1 MASSPEK
8 QIAFLNG
15 RLEGFIN
22 RRNQLEQEI
31 STGQVVEDGQT
42 IILTPFQIRIAKE
55 QLAKVQSNIAEL
67 IATIAKVQA
76 EAAAAAAGTA
86 SSADIAA
93 QAQTA
98 RDDGAS
104 TSATVP
110 QQKVE
115 TPDGR
120 IVAATSAAP
129 TNAVPA
135 ATTANGNVDVGT
147 NSETVTLATSQAIGS
162 PPASGAIAEPAPTS
176 RRNPQQ
182 QAEFDQLQ
190 SSGAVPGATP
200 TNSGTQAGA
209 GARGDDA
216 AQPIT
221 NATRNRLD
229 ELYGGTSN
237 AIISQDNILDNYAS
251 YTYSLS
257 WYLVDPATYNQL
269 VKSPKRNLDGYY
281 LLVQS
286 GGAPINNQ
294 VPTQTVDPQQ
304 AAQTQGTVGYG
315 RSPFFPLD
323 YYIDNLEFNVT
334 YGGSPVAGGAAT
346 FSDLSFTVTEPN
358 GISLLDNL
366 YRAVSDLY
374 TQKNLVKPGTA
385 PNYSAAMY
393 VIVIRFYGYDI
404 DGNLVQPIAQR
415 LGTTDNQAAVEK
427 FIPFIISTIDFKV
440 SNKLVEYQVKGT
452 SPGTATGFST
462 NRGSIPQNFQFQGTT
477 VKDIL
482 VGSAVQQTASEAA
495 GDETRN
501 GVAIATAPPSSG
513 IPVLNEQ
520 GDVVKGIFKNP
531 EDGTTYYV

>member
-1 MASSPEK
+1 MGILSSNSSIQTQINRKGEELDYFERQLKQLQAQLANPFPNTPSQRAFLQS
-8 QIAFLNG
+8 QIAKTQENITGIETVLAD
-15 RLEGFIN
+15 LE
-22 RRNQLEQEI
+22 
-31 STGQVVEDGQT
+31 
-42 IILTPFQIRIAKE
+42 E
-55 QLAKVQSNIAEL
+55 QLSRPP
-67 IATIAKVQA
+67 
-76 EAAAAAAGTA
+76 A
-86 SSADIAA
+86 SSADTAA
-93 QAQTA
+93 QAQAA
-98 RDDGAS
+98 RDDGAT
-104 TSATVP
+104 TSATAV

-120 IVAATSAAP
+120 IVPATAAGP
-129 TNAVPA
+129 TNAVPP
-135 ATTANGNVDVGT
+135 TTKANGNVDVGT
-147 NSETVTLATSQAIGS
+147 NAETVTLENSQAIAS
-162 PPASGAIAEPAPTS
+162 PPASGAIAAPSTPF
-176 RRNPQQ
+176 RDPQQ
-182 QAEFDQLQ
+182 RAEFDQLQ
-190 SSGAVPGATP
+190 SSGAAPGAAP
-200 TNSGTQAGA
+200 TNSGTQAGV

-216 AQPIT
+216 AQPVT
-221 NATRNRLD
+221 NSTRNRLD
-229 ELYGGTSN
+229 ELYGGVSN
-237 AIISQDNILDNYAS
+237 AILSQGNILDKYAS

-269 VKSPKRNLDGYY
+269 VKSSKRNLEGYY

-294 VPTQTVDPQQ
+294 VPTNISTTATNQTSDNI
-304 AAQTQGTVGYG
+304 GYG

-323 YYIDNLEFNVT
+323 FYIDNLEFNLA

-374 TQKNLVKPGTA
+374 TKKNLVKPGTA

-415 LGTTDNQAAVEK
+415 LGTTDRQAAVEK
-427 FIPFIISTIDFKV
+427 FIPFTISTIDFKV

-452 SPGTATGFST
+452 TPGTATGFST

-482 VGSAVQQTASEAA
+482 VGSVVQQTASEAA
-495 GDETRN
+495 GDQTRN
-501 GVAIATAPPSSG
+501 GVPIANAPPSSG
-513 IPVLNEQ
+513 AASANDGDAGESQAAAANSLNNFY
-520 GDVVKGIFKNP
+520 G
-531 EDGTTYYV
+531 

>member
-98 RDDGAS
+98 RDDSAN
-104 TSATVP
+104 TSATKV

-115 TPDGR
+115 TVDGR
-120 IVAATSAAP
+120 IVPATTAAP
-129 TNAVPA
+129 TNAVAPT
-135 ATTANGNVDVGT
+135 TTANGNVDVGT
-147 NSETVTLATSQAIGS
+147 NAETITTTTSQAIAS
-162 PPASGAIAEPAPTS
+162 PPASGAIAEPIPPFLAP
-176 RRNPQQ
+176 PQQ
-182 QAEFDQLQ
+182 QEFNQLQ
-190 SSGAVPGATP
+190 SSGAVAGAAP
-200 TNSGTQAGA
+200 TNSGTQAGVA
-209 GARGDDA
+209 ARGDDA

-221 NATRNRLD
+221 NSTRNRLD
-229 ELYGGTSN
+229 ELYGGASN
-237 AIISQDNILDNYAS
+237 AILSQDNILDKYAS

-269 VKSPKRNLDGYY
+269 VKSSKRNLEGYY

-294 VPTQTVDPQQ
+294 VPTNTSTTATNQTSD
-304 AAQTQGTVGYG
+304 TIGYG

-323 YYIDNLEFNVT
+323 FYIDNLEFNLA

-366 YRAVSDLY
+366 YRAVADLY
-374 TQKNLVKPGTA
+374 TKKNLVKPGTA

-393 VIVIRFYGYDI
+393 VIAIRFYGYDI
-404 DGNLVQPIAQR
+404 DGNLVQPIARQT
-415 LGTTDNQAAVEK
+415 GVTDNQAAVEK
-427 FIPFIISTIDFKV
+427 FIPFIISSIDFKV

-452 SPGTATGFST
+452 TPGTATGFST

-495 GDETRN
+495 GDQTRN
-501 GVAIATAPPSSG
+501 GVAIASAPPSSG
-513 IPVLNEQ
+513 IPILNEQ
-520 GDVVKGIFKNP
+520 GDVVQGIRINP
-531 EDGTTYYV
+531 EDGTTYFTG

>member
-1 MASSPEK
+1 MANSNGIINNKLDE
-8 QIAFLNG
+8 IAFLNK
-15 RLEGFIN
+15 
-22 RRNQLEQEI
+22 
-31 STGQVVEDGQT
+31 
-42 IILTPFQIRIAKE
+42 RIAGLEADLRKPE
-55 QLAKVQSNIAEL
+55 YALPGYQKQLLAQIAAAKSQLAEV
-67 IATIAKVQA
+67 
-76 EAAAAAAGTA
+76 EAALAAERAVAAQPTA
-86 SSADIAA
+86 SSADTTA
-93 QAQTA
+93 QAQAA
-98 RDDGAS
+98 RDDGANPG
-104 TSATVP
+104 ATTV

-120 IVAATSAAP
+120 IVTATTAGP
-129 TNAVPA
+129 TNAVPPT
-135 ATTANGNVDVGT
+135 TTANGNVDVGT
-147 NSETVTLATSQAIGS
+147 NAETVTTTTSQAIAS
-162 PPASGAIAEPAPTS
+162 PPASGAIAEPSPPF
-176 RRNPQQ
+176 RDPQQ
-182 QAEFDQLQ
+182 RAEFNQLQ
-190 SSGAVPGATP
+190 SSGAVPGAAP
-200 TNSGTQAGA
+200 TNSGTQAGVA
-209 GARGDDA
+209 ARGDDA

-221 NATRNRLD
+221 NSTRNRLD
-229 ELYGGTSN
+229 ELYGGAANS
-237 AIISQDNILDNYAS
+237 IIPQNNILDKYAS

-257 WYLVDPATYNQL
+257 WYLVDPSTYNQL
-269 VKSPKRNLDGYY
+269 VKSSKRNLNGYY

-294 VPTQTVDPQQ
+294 VPTQVVDPQQ
-304 AAQTQGTVGYG
+304 AAQNQQTVGYG

-323 YYIDNLEFNVT
+323 YYIDNLEFNVS

-374 TQKNLVKPGTA
+374 TTKNLVKPGTA

-393 VIVIRFYGYDI
+393 VIAIRFYGYDI

-415 LGTTDNQAAVEK
+415 LGATDKQAAVEK

-482 VGSAVQQTASEAA
+482 VGSVVQQTASEAA
-495 GDETRN
+495 GDQTRN
-501 GVAIATAPPSSG
+501 GVPIANAPPASESASSANDG
-513 IPVLNEQ
+513 NAGEAQAAEANSLNNFY
-520 GDVVKGIFKNP
+520 G
-531 EDGTTYYV
+531 